1 MNLQIVIEIGGNM
14 IISKIVTVVV
24 PCFNNATTIGE
35 TIESVLQQTVPNW
48 ELICVD
54 DGSSDDTTDVIKK
67 YVEKDDRIK
76 LLKRDTDPKGGS
88 HCRNIGAFAAE
99 GEYLIFLDGDDLLA
113 RTCIENRLKSIVDTN
128 YDFVVFPM
136 GRFIN
141 NDINNQIK
149 AGRLYE
155 NRDYLYYYA
164 SGNAG
169 WPITSPI
176 IKKSFFVSLGGFD
189 VRFQRSQDIEFNLR
203 AIALTEG
210 GYKVECKK
218 EADCFY
224 RIGATISGIP
234 MAKFK
239 KALESYPLL
248 LELLDNLDKKS
259 VFKDKWKLSK
269 AKAVIFCNGFIQY
282 DVLKLNKSMVDFP
295 GWLNKENIPQGLS
308 LKERMLIGIL
318 YVTVQFTRLNF
329 WLARFASKYIRTS
342 FER

>member
-1 MNLQIVIEIGGNM
+1 MKESN
-14 IISKIVTVVV
+14 IVTVVV
-24 PCFNNATTIGE
+24 PCYNNGTTIGE

-54 DGSSDDTTDVIKK
+54 DGSSDDTTDVIRK
-67 YVEKDDRIK
+67 YIEKDNRIK
-76 LLKRDTDPKGGS
+76 LLIRNNDPKGGS

-136 GRFIN
+136 GRFVN
-141 NDINNQIK
+141 NDINNQVN

-176 IKKSFFVSLGGFD
+176 IKKSFFKFLGGFD

-203 AIALTEG
+203 AIALTKG
-210 GYKVECKK
+210 GYRIEGQK

-224 RIGATISGIP
+224 RIGAKISGIP
-234 MAKFK
+234 MAKFE

-248 LELLDNLDKKS
+248 LEVLDNLDKKT
-259 VFKDKWKLSK
+259 VFKDKGKLSK
-269 AKAVIFCNGFIQY
+269 ARAVIFCNGFIQY
-282 DVLKLNKSMVDFP
+282 NVLRMNQSEVKYPN
-295 GWLNKENIPQGLS
+295 WLREEKAPQGLPLQERILIRLLFNT
-308 LKERMLIGIL
+308 LK
-318 YVTVQFTRLNF
+318 FKRLNF
-329 WLARFASKYIRTS
+329 ALARFSSKIIRMS
-342 FER
+342 FVR